1 MDSQQREAA
10 QRPRLDH
17 VLTFAQAPSIDAYV
31 EQYRALGF
39 VVSEETHRYQPGL
52 RNRFIH
58 LGCEYLELVWVE
70 DEARFAR
77 GGAEEFARMF
87 SDLPALRQA
96 ARPFSIG
103 FVTEDVAALHQQ
115 WTRQG
120 YALPEVWSF
129 APPGRPPI
137 LSFQVIPEA
146 LLPGA
151 SCFAITYHSAS
162 TAQVRAVQRAAN
174 TIYAAEGITC
184 VSTTPEDAA
193 RSWQT
198 LLYPEA
204 PISVAPPVSVVSVP
218 PHTIWWMS
226 PDRFQARYGITWR
239 PAPHQYGQLAAI
251 YLLAEDLAVA
261 SAMVAQ
267 RVQCRI
273 STADQGDVLVV
284 VPTGADGV
292 TLIIREYPLEQ
303 WRSERERATGETI
316 SVS

>member
-1 MDSQQREAA
+1 
-10 QRPRLDH
+10 
-17 VLTFAQAPSIDAYV
+17 
-31 EQYRALGF
+31 
-39 VVSEETHRYQPGL
+39 
-52 RNRFIH
+52 
-58 LGCEYLELVWVE
+58 
-70 DEARFAR
+70 
-77 GGAEEFARMF
+77 MF

-151 SCFAITYHSAS
+151 SCFAITYHSTS
-162 TAQVRAVQRAAN
+162 PAQVRAVQRAAN
-174 TIYAAEGITC
+174 TIFAVEGITC

-204 PISVAPPVSVVSVP
+204 AISVATPVSVVSVP

-226 PDRFQARYGITWR
+226 PGMFQARYGITWR
-239 PAPHQYGQLAAI
+239 PGRTSTGSSQQSTSSLRTWLWRAPW
-251 YLLAEDLAVA
+251 
-261 SAMVAQ
+261 
-267 RVQCRI
+267 
-273 STADQGDVLVV
+273 
-284 VPTGADGV
+284 
-292 TLIIREYPLEQ
+292 
-303 WRSERERATGETI
+303 WRSGCNVVSVQRTRATC
-316 SVS
+316 SL